1 MVYARPARAAA
12 GRARAARPPPMLSNC
27 RPVLSLSLSSLSS
40 LSFFSSIISLPLPP
54 ALASLSP
61 LPQID
66 MSSSCRVTRE
76 YLPVLPDRDTGG
88 PPSDFSARAVSHH
101 RVYALVTPSVIRAN
115 PRWPLSFTAMKTRF
129 GTGIG
134 GPVSH
139 PGSLICTDLH
149 NFPLTPTGFPGFRR
163 TFSDRTRVSGFLTG
177 F

>member
-1 MVYARPARAAA
+1 
-12 GRARAARPPPMLSNC
+12 MLTNC
-27 RPVLSLSLSSLSS
+27 RPVLSLSHY
-40 LSFFSSIISLPLPP
+40 LSFFSCIISLPLPCCRFSVLP
-54 ALASLSP
+54 SP
-61 LPQID
+61 NRHV
-66 MSSSCRVTRE
+66 SSCRVTRE
-76 YLPVLPDRDTGG
+76 YLPVLPARDTGG

-163 TFSDRTRVSGFLTG
+163 TFSDRTGFPG
-177 F
+177 S